1 MARRGIDL
9 VLHCHFNRDKADQL
23 AAQIS
28 AETGVRTLV
37 LQGDIGKEEDVITM
51 VGSALQTMEHV
62 HMLVAGAG
70 ITKDRVTWKLDL
82 TQWDEVIRVNLTGA
96 FLCCKHVVPD
106 MRSLGW
112 GRVVLISSVVA
123 QVGVPGTA
131 AYAASK
137 AGLFGLT
144 RTLAK
149 EVAGCGITVNCLA
162 LGYFEEGMMLRLPQE
177 AQTRVLEGIP
187 SRRLGRGREAGEVVS
202 YLCGEEA
209 SYVTGQVIG
218 VNGGLY
224 T

>member
-1 MARRGIDL
+1 M
-9 VLHCHFNRDKADQL
+9 
-23 AAQIS
+23 
-28 AETGVRTLV
+28 
-37 LQGDIGKEEDVITM
+37 TM
-51 VGSALQTMEHV
+51 VGSARQAMEHI
-62 HMLVAGAG
+62 HMLVVGAG
-70 ITKDRVTWKLDL
+70 ITRDRVTWKLDL
-82 TQWDEVIRVNLTGA
+82 AQWEEVMRVNLTGA

-106 MRSLGW
+106 MRSQGW

-123 QVGVPGTA
+123 QIGVAGTA

-149 EVAGCGITVNCLA
+149 EVANSGITVNCLA

-187 SRRLGRGREAGEVVS
+187 SRRLGRGLEVGGAVS
-202 YLCGEEA
+202 YLCSEEA

-218 VNGGLY
+218 LNGGLY
-224 T
+224 S